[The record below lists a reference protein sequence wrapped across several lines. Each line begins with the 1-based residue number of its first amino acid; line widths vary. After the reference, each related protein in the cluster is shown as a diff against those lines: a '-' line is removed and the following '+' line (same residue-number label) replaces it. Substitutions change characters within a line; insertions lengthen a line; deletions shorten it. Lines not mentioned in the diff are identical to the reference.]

1 VKNNQ
6 AKYIELGTQ
15 DGQKVTRTGHI
26 DRDAIVG
33 LAVTGQADDGAITID
48 ATTAK

>member
-15 DGQKVTRTGHI
+15 DGQKVTRHI